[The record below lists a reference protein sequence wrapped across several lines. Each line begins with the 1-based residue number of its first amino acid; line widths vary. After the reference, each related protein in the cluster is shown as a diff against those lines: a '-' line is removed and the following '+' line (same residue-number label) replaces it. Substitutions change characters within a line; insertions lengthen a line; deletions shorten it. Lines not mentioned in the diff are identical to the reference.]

1 MLTSIISNIYLLVW
15 TTGDTRLSNV
25 ANKFID
31 TLNLF
36 GDSVSRFKSN
46 GYLADS
52 FDGPNH

>member
-31 TLNLF
+31 ALNLF

-46 GYLADS
+46 GYLADL